1 MKTLHVETGRH
12 LYGGPQQ
19 VLYLLGALRDE
30 GVGATLVC
38 PPASD
43 IAAAAREK
51 NIDVREIDCGGDL
64 DLRFVWRLR
73 AVLRE
78 LKPDLVHCHSRRGA
92 DMLGGQAA
100 AMESIP
106 AVVSRRVD
114 NPEPGLLASLRYR
127 KFARIVAIS
136 NAIRDVL
143 IDTGVTPERIEVI
156 RSTVDTA
163 RFAHGQTREAMLR
176 EFDLPDDAR
185 VIASGAQ
192 FIERKG
198 HRYLLEA
205 AALLR
210 GSMPQLRVLLFGK
223 GPLEAELRRLSADL
237 SLDACVQ
244 FVGFRDDLDDYLG
257 TFDLLVHTALAE
269 GLGVITLKAAAAGLP
284 VVAFAAGG
292 VKEAVADGESGVLV
306 APGDS
311 QALASALGAL
321 LHDNERREAYA
332 RNSRR
337 HAEQFS
343 IAAMV
348 AAHLRLYRD
357 IVSGGAQ

>member
-19 VLYLLGALRDE
+19 VLYLLSALRDE

-38 PPASD
+38 PPESA
-43 IAAAAREK
+43 IAAAARDQA
-51 NIDVREIDCGGDL
+51 IDVRELDCGGDL

-73 AVLRE
+73 ALLRE
-78 LKPDLVHCHSRRGA
+78 LQPDIVHCHSRRGA

-106 AVVSRRVD
+106 AIVSRRVD
-114 NPEPGLLASLRYR
+114 NPESGLLASLRYR
-127 KFARIVAIS
+127 KFARVVAIS

-143 IDTGVTPERIEVI
+143 IDAGVRPERIEVI
-156 RSTVDTA
+156 RSTVDTT
-163 RFAHGQTREAMLR
+163 RFAHGRSREAMLE
-176 EFDLPDDAR
+176 EFGLPNDAL
-185 VIASGAQ
+185 VVASGAQ

-205 AALLR
+205 IAALQA
-210 GSMPQLRVLLFGK
+210 SMPRLRVLLFGK
-223 GPLEAELRRLSADL
+223 GPLEAELRLLSERLGL
-237 SLDACVQ
+237 SACVQ
-244 FVGFRDDLDDYLG
+244 FPGFRDDLDDFLG
-257 TFDLLVHTALAE
+257 AFDLLVHTALAE

-292 VKEAVADGESGVLV
+292 VTEAVADGQTGVLV
-306 APGDS
+306 PPGDCD
-311 QALASALGAL
+311 ALAAALARL
-321 LHDNERREAYA
+321 LNDNERREAYA
-332 RNSRR
+332 RNSRQ
-337 HAEQFS
+337 HAAQFS

-348 AAHLRLYRD
+348 AAHLRLYRA
-357 IVSGGAQ
+357 VVTGGAQ